1 MERVLTKLLT
11 KSVPFTFNR
20 YGYYYFSR
28 RVPADLIQHYSYPRI
43 VQGLKTRS
51 AHTAK
56 TRALVAAAKLD
67 EYWSHLRMTDPDLI
81 GRNLLRPGV
90 KTYSRN
96 TQHDVSTATKADITL
111 YEALE
116 TYLVQKGA
124 NKGKTFHAAAQRACA
139 YLVEACGAK
148 DLADYS
154 RADALKYRDYLIAK
168 GMAGSS
174 VSRVISSIRAVM
186 NFVISEYALD
196 LKNPFVGI
204 YHDRLV
210 GVSKR
215 PPIPI
220 EYICKVQQQ
229 CLLLDDDLRWLVAL
243 VSDTGMRLAEVAGLL
258 KSDVIIDEDIPFI
271 RLQPHSWR
279 KLKTSGSKR
288 NVPLVGLS
296 LWAAQRLLEAYPDS
310 IYAFPRYNKTATT
323 NANSASAALNKWLHH
338 YVPSGCT
345 MHSFRHSMRDRLRA
359 VECPA
364 DIVDQIGGWATGG
377 VGQGYGSG
385 YGLEVCDKW
394 MNLILTEELNKSLYQ

>member
-1 MERVLTKLLT
+1 MLTKLLT

-96 TQHDVSTATKADITL
+96 TQHDVSTATKVDITL

-148 DLADYS
+148 DLADYT
-154 RADALKYRDYLIAK
+154 RTDALKYRDYLIAK

-174 VSRVISSIRAVM
+174 VSRVISSIRALM
-186 NFVISEYALD
+186 NFAFSEYALD
-196 LKNPFVGI
+196 LKNPFVGM
-204 YHDRLV
+204 YHDRLA

-215 PPIPI
+215 LPIPI
-220 EYICKVQQQ
+220 EDIRKVQQR
-229 CLLLDDDLRWLVAL
+229 CLSLDDDLRWLVAL
-243 VSDTGMRLAEVAGLL
+243 VSDTGMRLAEVVGLL
-258 KSDVIIDEDIPFI
+258 KSDIILDEDIPFI

-279 KLKTSGSKR
+279 KLKTSGSER
-288 NVPLVGLS
+288 DVPLVGVS
-296 LWAAQRLLEAYPDS
+296 LWAAQRLVEACPDS
-310 IYAFPRYNKTATT
+310 VFAFPRYNKTSIT
-323 NANSASAALNKWLHH
+323 NANSASAALNKWLHP
-338 YVPSGCT
+338 YVPVGCT
-345 MHSFRHSMRDRLRA
+345 MHSFRHSMRDRLRT

-377 VGQGYGSG
+377 VGQGYGVG
-385 YGLEVCDKW
+385 YGLKVCDRW
-394 MNLILTEELNKSLYQ
+394 MNLIVVEELNKSLFQ

>member
-1 MERVLTKLLT
+1 MLTKLLT
-11 KSVPFTFNR
+11 KSVPFRFNR

-96 TQHDVSTATKADITL
+96 TQHDVSTATKVDITL

-148 DLADYS
+148 DLADYT
-154 RADALKYRDYLIAK
+154 RTDALKYRDYLIAK

-174 VSRVISSIRAVM
+174 VSRVISSIRALM
-186 NFVISEYALD
+186 NFAFSEYALD
-196 LKNPFVGI
+196 LKNPFVGM
-204 YHDRLV
+204 YHDRLA

-215 PPIPI
+215 LPIPI
-220 EYICKVQQQ
+220 EDIRKVQQR
-229 CLLLDDDLRWLVAL
+229 CLSLDDDLRWLVAL
-243 VSDTGMRLAEVAGLL
+243 VSDTGMRLAEVVGLL
-258 KSDVIIDEDIPFI
+258 KSDIILDEDMPFI
-271 RLQPHSWR
+271 RLQPHPWR
-279 KLKTSGSKR
+279 KLKTSGSER
-288 NVPLVGLS
+288 DVPLVGVS
-296 LWAAQRLLEAYPDS
+296 LWAAQRLVEACPDS
-310 IYAFPRYNKTATT
+310 VFAFPRYNKTSIT
-323 NANSASAALNKWLHH
+323 NANSASAALNKWLHP
-338 YVPSGCT
+338 YVPVGCT

-377 VGQGYGSG
+377 VGQGYGVG
-385 YGLEVCDKW
+385 YGLKVCDRW
-394 MNLILTEELNKSLYQ
+394 MNLIVVEELNKSLFQ